1 MALAIASGT
10 EPDVI
15 QKNNHNDT
23 ITNPDTISWPVAST
37 QVQRTQLQSLSM
49 AITMT
54 NRNTISRPMIAW
66 RRETF
71 VTGKYEDNDKQQMQY
86 LSMTIVLQTKRQ
98 YLGL

>member
-10 EPDVI
+10 ESDVI

-23 ITNPDTISWPVAST
+23 MTNPDTISWHVAST
-37 QVQRTQLQSLSM
+37 QVQRTQLQYLSM

-71 VTGKYEDNDKQQMQY
+71 VTDEYEDNDQQQMQY
-86 LSMTIVLQTKRQ
+86 FFNDNCVTKKRQ
-98 YLGL
+98 